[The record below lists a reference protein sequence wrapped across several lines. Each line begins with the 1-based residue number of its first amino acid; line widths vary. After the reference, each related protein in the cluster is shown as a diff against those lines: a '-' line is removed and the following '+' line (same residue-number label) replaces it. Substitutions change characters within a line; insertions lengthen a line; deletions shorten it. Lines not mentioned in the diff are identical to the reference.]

1 MLQRAMPSRLVV
13 VSPNGVNAQL
23 PRTPRGS
30 RNWIHVVVLFFLC
43 TFSASASWIMP
54 RVGVYGTKFIRAEHE
69 HGYIPRLMMATARLL
84 QCFVEALRWLAEC
97 WPCRLLLVMYE
108 YAMRGVRG
116 AVFEFV
122 ELSVAQDL
130 AVPRGDGAANGSM

>member
-1 MLQRAMPSRLVV
+1 MPSTLVV
-13 VSPNGVNAQL
+13 ARPNGVDPQL
-23 PRTPRGS
+23 PRTPVGS

-43 TFSASASWIMP
+43 WFSTSASWIMP
-54 RVGVYGTKFIRAEHE
+54 RVGVYGKKIIRAEHE
-69 HGYIPRLMMATARLL
+69 HGYLPRLMIATTRLL

-97 WPCRLLLVMYE
+97 WPCRLLLVIYG

-122 ELSVAQDL
+122 EMSISQDL
-130 AVPRGDGAANGSM
+130 AGARGDGAANGSS